1 MGWLPLRI
9 MNSCRLEVLVFL
21 VLFTHEEG
29 SCGLRFLFLAP
40 EANEERSDVP
50 FPVEEFRGDLRVL

>member
-1 MGWLPLRI
+1 M
-9 MNSCRLEVLVFL
+9 LVFL